1 MPTPVDTVLR
11 AGTRSHFPRVCPEG
25 PVGPGF
31 GFRKLMGTTVPTT
44 GGQEPPSLLS
54 MASSLVKWPCP
65 LPRLTI
71 SALGDGQLLEV
82 RGLAM
87 PVVRGAAIVGLGTQQ
102 IPTKGAE
109 ENLKAQEHGWAA
121 L

>member
-1 MPTPVDTVLR
+1 M
-11 AGTRSHFPRVCPEG
+11 
-25 PVGPGF
+25 GPGF
-31 GFRKLMGTTVPTT
+31 GFRKLMRATVPTT

-54 MASSLVKWPCP
+54 VASSLVKWLCP

-87 PVVRGAAIVGLGTQQ
+87 PVVSGGSHRGAGHTADTY
-102 IPTKGAE
+102 KG
-109 ENLKAQEHGWAA
+109 G
-121 L
+121 